1 MTVSGTA
8 STGRETDKAV
18 PSLAPLASK
27 RTWLRVSKPLIDAH
41 RSPHPMLAL
50 SPLALSYAPAFVARP
65 VAVRS
70 SVHMNH
76 GMPPVYYDHDQEVH
90 TRPLLHMHP
99 HTIQL
104 NPVVLPR

>member
-1 MTVSGTA
+1 
-8 STGRETDKAV
+8 
-18 PSLAPLASK
+18 
-27 RTWLRVSKPLIDAH
+27 
-41 RSPHPMLAL
+41 MLAL

-76 GMPPVYYDHDQEVH
+76 GMPPVYYDHDQEVLM
-90 TRPLLHMHP
+90 RPLLHMHP
-99 HTIQL
+99 HTQSNS